1 MSGAGFIRRYS
12 YFPGT
17 EELTAIEGVVIVD
30 QKVPGGIDGASYGV
44 VAAVG
49 ECADMSLTCVV
60 NSSGQVVSS
69 YRPAEVYGGSDLV
82 NRIGPIDS
90 KLGKFGAE
98 MGNLFVELRNKAF
111 SRLVVQPVDLIRPAS
126 GTTQYGIR
134 VWRDLPTNRSATDT
148 TPIIPVSGYSVPAG
162 TEFRS
167 GSNRA
172 YLAQKVNFTG
182 LAPRSVGIDGV
193 TLSVVGGATRTITR
207 VAGSFVTDGVIVGD
221 AVIVGSLTSATG
233 TQNGDCALAG
243 TLRVTAVNSNGLEIT
258 VQKQDGSDFT
268 DTVDWR
274 VGAALAFRVHVGS
287 DADSGYTGALSAAGQ
302 YTVLARPGVGTIAAN
317 VAPGT
322 TTLTPYPVPTA
333 SSSTYWAG
341 DSGLAGT
348 THPTGALTYDADV
361 HAVNPSTTSLIRA
374 RYQEALDAL
383 KNDDT
388 PTNVISVVTCARK
401 DSTIQSYL
409 RLHCL
414 DCSARGLTR
423 DYVLAP
429 TLTTVAKATV
439 LGSAAPG
446 VGGSGGAV
454 RHERGF
460 YSWPGSRT
468 FIPELVGISIACPDG
483 TTTDD
488 GIVDVTTDTW
498 LAALLSKLQ
507 PELNPGQAAEPVPTV
522 LAPIIGYQR
531 GCPTLDMN
539 DYILFKQAG
548 ICALRM
554 DRVVGPIFQSGI
566 TTSLTTGETNINRRR
581 MADFIQDSLAAR
593 YNQMAKML
601 GRQSIKDALLSESDA
616 FLADLLS
623 ENNPDAQRIDSY
635 LLDDKSGNTP
645 ALGAQGVWI
654 IRHKVFMLQTLDVIV
669 AQSEIGP
676 GGITVTAS

>member
-1 MSGAGFIRRYS
+1 
-12 YFPGT
+12 
-17 EELTAIEGVVIVD
+17 
-30 QKVPGGIDGASYGV
+30 
-44 VAAVG
+44 
-49 ECADMSLTCVV
+49 
-60 NSSGQVVSS
+60 
-69 YRPAEVYGGSDLV
+69 
-82 NRIGPIDS
+82 
-90 KLGKFGAE
+90 
-98 MGNLFVELRNKAF
+98 
-111 SRLVVQPVDLIRPAS
+111 
-126 GTTQYGIR
+126 
-134 VWRDLPTNRSATDT
+134 
-148 TPIIPVSGYSVPAG
+148 
-162 TEFRS
+162 
-167 GSNRA
+167 
-172 YLAQKVNFTG
+172 
-182 LAPRSVGIDGV
+182 VGIDGV

-302 YTVLARPGVGTIAAN
+302 FTVLARPGVGTIAAD
-317 VAPGT
+317 T
-322 TTLTPYPVPTA
+322 DLTPYPVPTA

-423 DYVLAP
+423 DYTLAP

-623 ENNPDAQRIDSY
+623 ENNPDAQ
-635 LLDDKSGNTP
+635 
-645 ALGAQGVWI
+645 GVWI